1 MLYIASDHGGF
12 EMKQELTAYLKSKKI
27 AFKDMG
33 PKKYSPKDDYPE
45 FAAKVAREVS
55 KRPAKNNGILICRS
69 GQGVCFVANKFKNV
83 RAALSWNER
92 VAKAS
97 RTDDDVNILC
107 LPADYVSPETA
118 KGIVKAWLDTKFS
131 FEQRHIKRLEEV
143 QALE

>member
-12 EMKQELTAYLKSKKI
+12 EMKQELITYLKNKKI
-27 AFKDMG
+27 VFKDMG

-45 FAAKVAREVS
+45 FAIKVAKEVS

-97 RTDDDVNILC
+97 RVDDDVNILC

-118 KGIVKAWLDTKFS
+118 KGIVKVWLDTKFS